1 MTDHYWCAL
10 SKPAVQCCSVH
21 LSEYIILRCGMDKIR
36 VDSTWQHV
44 CIQKFF
50 MCASYIA
57 AMLDSMEQVEHYL
70 MSAMKIV

>member
-1 MTDHYWCAL
+1 MLQCAL
-10 SKPAVQCCSVH
+10 ICQS
-21 LSEYIILRCGMDKIR
+21 IILRCGMDKIR

-44 CIQKFF
+44 CMQKKFF